1 MDKINWKTKLSSR
14 KFWAMVI
21 AVASALLVLFGV
33 QEPTR
38 GQIVALIAEVGALS
52 AYIVGEGIVDAANKN
67 TSVVDK

>member
-21 AVASALLVLFGV
+21 ATASALLVLFGV

-38 GQIVALIAEVGALS
+38 GQIVALITEVGALS
-52 AYIVGEGIVDAANKN
+52 AYIIGEGIVDAANKN

>member
-1 MDKINWKTKLSSR
+1 MNKINWKTKLSSR
-14 KFWAMVI
+14 KFWAMLI

-52 AYIVGEGIVDAANKN
+52 AYIIGEGIVDAANKN
-67 TSVVDK
+67 TSIVDK

>member
-1 MDKINWKTKLSSR
+1 MNKINWKTKLSSR

-21 AVASALLVLFGV
+21 AVASASLVLFGV

-52 AYIVGEGIVDAANKN
+52 AYIIGEGVVDAANKN
-67 TSVVDK
+67 TLDK

>member
-38 GQIVALIAEVGALS
+38 GQIVALITEVGALS
-52 AYIVGEGIVDAANKN
+52 AYIIGEGIVDAANKN
-67 TSVVDK
+67 TPTLDK

>member
-38 GQIVALIAEVGALS
+38 GQIVALITEVGALS
-52 AYIVGEGIVDAANKN
+52 AYIIGEGVVDAANKN
-67 TSVVDK
+67 TPTLDK

>member
-1 MDKINWKTKLSSR
+1 MNKINWKTKLSSR

-52 AYIVGEGIVDAANKN
+52 AYIIGEGIVDAANKN
-67 TSVVDK
+67 TSIVDK

>member
-1 MDKINWKTKLSSR
+1 MNKINWKTKLSSR

-52 AYIVGEGIVDAANKN
+52 AYIIGEGVVDAANKN
-67 TSVVDK
+67 NVNK

>member
-1 MDKINWKTKLSSR
+1 MNKINWKTKLSSR
-14 KFWAMVI
+14 KFWAMLI

-52 AYIVGEGIVDAANKN
+52 AYIIGEGIVDAANKN

>member
-52 AYIVGEGIVDAANKN
+52 AYIIGEGVVDAANKN

>member
-33 QEPTR
+33 EEPTR

-52 AYIVGEGIVDAANKN
+52 AYIIGEGIVDAANKN

>member
-1 MDKINWKTKLSSR
+1 MNKINWKTKLSSR

-52 AYIVGEGIVDAANKN
+52 AYIIGEGIVDAANKN
-67 TSVVDK
+67 TLDK

>member
-52 AYIVGEGIVDAANKN
+52 AYIIGEGVVDAANKN
-67 TSVVDK
+67 TSVVNK

>member
-52 AYIVGEGIVDAANKN
+52 AYIIGEGIVDAANKN
-67 TSVVDK
+67 TLDK

>member
-14 KFWAMVI
+14 KFWAMGI

-38 GQIVALIAEVGALS
+38 GQIVALITEVSALS
-52 AYIVGEGIVDAANKN
+52 AYIIGEGIVDAANKN

>member
-1 MDKINWKTKLSSR
+1 MDKINQKTKLSSR
-14 KFWAMVI
+14 KVWAMVI

-38 GQIVALIAEVGALS
+38 GQMVALIAEVGALS
-52 AYIVGEGIVDAANKN
+52 AYIIGEGVVDAANKN

>member
-21 AVASALLVLFGV
+21 AVVSALLVLFGV

-38 GQIVALIAEVGALS
+38 GQIVALITEVGALS
-52 AYIVGEGIVDAANKN
+52 AYIIGEGIVDAANKN
-67 TSVVDK
+67 TSIVDK

>member
-21 AVASALLVLFGV
+21 AVASTLLVLFGV

-38 GQIVALIAEVGALS
+38 GQIVALISEVGALS
-52 AYIVGEGIVDAANKN
+52 AYIIGEGIVDAANKN

>member
-14 KFWAMVI
+14 KFWAMCI
-21 AVASALLVLFGV
+21 AVVSALLVLFGV

-38 GQIVALIAEVGALS
+38 GQIVALITEVGALS
-52 AYIVGEGIVDAANKN
+52 AYIIGEGVVDAANKN

>member
-1 MDKINWKTKLSSR
+1 MNKINWKTKLSSR

-52 AYIVGEGIVDAANKN
+52 AYIIGEGIVDAANKN

>member
-1 MDKINWKTKLSSR
+1 MNKINWKTKLSSR

-52 AYIVGEGIVDAANKN
+52 AYIIGEGIVDAANKN
-67 TSVVDK
+67 TSIADK

>member
-21 AVASALLVLFGV
+21 AVASTLLVLFGV

-52 AYIVGEGIVDAANKN
+52 AYIIGEGIVDAANKN

>member
-52 AYIVGEGIVDAANKN
+52 AYIIGESVVDAANKN

>member
-52 AYIVGEGIVDAANKN
+52 TYIIGEGIVDAANKN
-67 TSVVDK
+67 TSVVNK

>member
-52 AYIVGEGIVDAANKN
+52 AYIIGEGIVDAANKN
-67 TSVVDK
+67 TSIVDK

>member
-52 AYIVGEGIVDAANKN
+52 AYIIGEGVVDAANKN
-67 TSVVDK
+67 TLDK

>member
-38 GQIVALIAEVGALS
+38 GQIVALITEVGALS
-52 AYIVGEGIVDAANKN
+52 AYIIGEGIVDAANKN

>member
-38 GQIVALIAEVGALS
+38 GQIVALITEVGALS
-52 AYIVGEGIVDAANKN
+52 AYIIGEGVVDAANKN

>member
-1 MDKINWKTKLSSR
+1 MNKINWKTKLSSR

-52 AYIVGEGIVDAANKN
+52 AYIIGEGIVDAANKN
-67 TSVVDK
+67 TSVVNK

>member
-38 GQIVALIAEVGALS
+38 GQIVALITEVGALS
-52 AYIVGEGIVDAANKN
+52 AYIIGEGIVDAANKN
-67 TSVVDK
+67 TLDK

>member
-14 KFWAMVI
+14 KFWAMVT

-52 AYIVGEGIVDAANKN
+52 AYIIGEGIVDAANKN
-67 TSVVDK
+67 TPTLDK

>member
-21 AVASALLVLFGV
+21 AVASTLLVLFGV

-52 AYIVGEGIVDAANKN
+52 AYIIGEGIVDAANKN
-67 TSVVDK
+67 TPVVDK

>member
-1 MDKINWKTKLSSR
+1 MYKINWKTKLSSR
-14 KFWAMVI
+14 KFWAMVV

-52 AYIVGEGIVDAANKN
+52 AYIIGEGIVDAANKN
-67 TSVVDK
+67 TLDK

>member
-1 MDKINWKTKLSSR
+1 MNKINWKTKLSSR

-52 AYIVGEGIVDAANKN
+52 AYIIGEGVVDAANKN
-67 TSVVDK
+67 TPTLDK

>member
-52 AYIVGEGIVDAANKN
+52 VYIIGEGIVDAANKN

>member
-38 GQIVALIAEVGALS
+38 GQIVALISEVGALS
-52 AYIVGEGIVDAANKN
+52 AYIIGEGIVDAANKN

>member
-1 MDKINWKTKLSSR
+1 MNKINWKTKLSSR
-14 KFWAMVI
+14 KFWAMTI

-52 AYIVGEGIVDAANKN
+52 AYIIGEGIVDAANKN
-67 TSVVDK
+67 TSIVDK